1 MAAWRCLILKD
12 GMSGLEGEHAF
23 VVDAGCCD
31 DGESRGGK
39 TVMDVL
45 EKSGLCDVLV
55 VVSRWFGG
63 TMLGPARFTHI
74 TDCARAVCTA
84 MSDQERENER
94 KAKAADLVAQLREW
108 DTEVTELKLEIA
120 ALEPK
125 KTSTE
130 GEEKGEKPSDTDKKP
145 AISVSLKPPDYTNV
159 LNPPDVEKAERLLQA
174 RRKQVQSLK
183 TILDKKRQKPDDNT

>member
-74 TDCARAVCTA
+74 ADCAKAVCTA
-84 MSDQERENER
+84 MSEQERENER
-94 KAKAADLVAQLREW
+94 KGKVADLVAQLQEW
-108 DTEVTELKLEIA
+108 DTEVAELKLQVA

-125 KTSTE
+125 KSSVE
-130 GEEKGEKPSDTDKKP
+130 GEENGENTDKRP
-145 AISVSLKPPDYTNV
+145 VVSVSLKPPDYTTV

-183 TILDKKRQKPDDNT
+183 AILDKKRQKSDDT

>member
-1 MAAWRCLILKD
+1 
-12 GMSGLEGEHAF
+12 
-23 VVDAGCCD
+23 
-31 DGESRGGK
+31 
-39 TVMDVL
+39 
-45 EKSGLCDVLV
+45 
-55 VVSRWFGG
+55 
-63 TMLGPARFTHI
+63 MLGPARFTHI

-130 GEEKGEKPSDTDKKP
+130 GEEKGEKPSDTGKHHLFTWRALFTFAQTKSQLYQYP
-145 AISVSLKPPDYTNV
+145 SSLPIIQT
-159 LNPPDVEKAERLLQA
+159 
-174 RRKQVQSLK
+174 S
-183 TILDKKRQKPDDNT
+183 